1 MATVAPSTDSKL
13 GFLSGIRQR
22 DLILP
27 TGIVSIIGLM
37 IIPLPTLFLD
47 LLLAINIT
55 LAIVVLLTAIQ
66 VQKALDFSVFPSLL
80 LITTL
85 FRLALNVSTTRL
97 ILLNGADGEAAAGEI
112 VATFGSFVVGGSY
125 VVGIVVFLILTLINF
140 IVITRGSGRI
150 AEVSARFTLDALPG
164 KQMSIDSDL
173 AAGLIS
179 QDDARERRKILALET
194 DFYGAMDG
202 ASKFVRGDAIAG
214 LVITAINIIGGL
226 VIGVLQLDMTMGE
239 AATTYTVLTIGDG
252 LVSQIPTLLVSTA
265 AGMVVTQ
272 AADDTELG
280 ARLHF
285 QLLGRPKVLL
295 ATALMLALLALVP
308 GMPTLLLFGIAGAL
322 FYMARKRLIE
332 GDLAA
337 PDSPKG
343 AGTGEGGA
351 EDAPKSVESQI
362 EDMLPMEVLELEVGF
377 GLVPLVD
384 SREGGDVIKRINRL
398 RQNFARDMGIILPP
412 VHIRDNLELAPGGYR
427 LLIHG
432 VEVADGAVMV
442 DRMLAMDP
450 GDVRDKIEGI
460 ATIEPAFGLP
470 ALWIRSGDKSRA
482 ELAGYTVV
490 ESAAVII
497 THLSEVLQRES
508 EQLLGRE
515 QLQHLLDVVARRNPR
530 IVDEL
535 VPSVLSHAELQAV
548 LRGLLKERVSIR
560 DLATILETLSEATRY
575 GKSIPF
581 LVDQV
586 RARLGSG
593 IVQGLIGG
601 DSKLHVG
608 ILSPATEDA
617 LRSTMLRTEVDV
629 NLAPDL
635 GTAQRLLAEIQEAV
649 EHLHGHGYAA
659 VLLVPTDIRFALFRF
674 INRFM
679 NQVQVLGQNEL
690 PGRVELVTEYTIEAV
705 EAGQANRTAKG
716 PAA

>member
-1 MATVAPSTDSKL
+1 MASAATTTDTPL
-13 GFLSGIRQR
+13 GFLRGIRYR

-27 TGIVSIIGLM
+27 MGIVSIIGLM
-37 IIPLPTLFLD
+37 IVPLPTLFLD
-47 LLLAINIT
+47 LLLAVNIT
-55 LAIVVLLTAIQ
+55 LAIVILLTAIQ
-66 VQKALDFSVFPSLL
+66 VRRALDFSVFPSLL

-97 ILLNGADGEAAAGEI
+97 ILLNGAEGEAAAGEI

-173 AAGLIS
+173 AAGLIT
-179 QDDARERRKILALET
+179 QDDARSRRKTLSLET

-252 LVSQIPTLLVSTA
+252 LVTQIPTLLVSTA

-295 ATALMLALLALVP
+295 ATAMMLALLALIP
-308 GMPTLLLFGIAGAL
+308 GMPALLLLGIAGFL

-332 GDLAA
+332 GDLAP
-337 PDSPKG
+337 PD
-343 AGTGEGGA
+343 TGSDAQSGEPGA
-351 EDAPKSVESQI
+351 ESAPKNVENEI
-362 EDMLPMEVLELEVGF
+362 EDMLPMEILELEVGF

-384 SREGGDVIKRINRL
+384 TREGGDVIKRINRL
-398 RQNFARDMGIILPP
+398 RQNFARDMGLILPP

-427 LLIHG
+427 LLVHG
-432 VEVADGAVMV
+432 VEVAEGAVMV

-450 GDVRDKIEGI
+450 GDVRDKVDGI
-460 ATIEPAFGLP
+460 NTIEPAFGLP
-470 ALWIRSGDKSRA
+470 ALWIRSSDKSRA

-548 LRGLLKERVSIR
+548 LRAMLRERVSIR
-560 DLATILETLSEATRY
+560 DLSTILETLSECSRY

-586 RARLGSG
+586 RARLGSS
-593 IVQGLIGG
+593 IVQRLLGG
-601 DSKLHVG
+601 DGKLHVA
-608 ILSPATEDA
+608 ILSPGTEDA
-617 LRSTMLRTEVDV
+617 LRSTMLRTDVDV

-635 GTAQRLLAEIQEAV
+635 GTAQRLLAEIQEAMDN
-649 EHLHGHGYAA
+649 LHGHGHSA

-674 INRFM
+674 VSRFL

-690 PGRVELVTEYTIEAV
+690 PGRVELITDYTVDALEDAS
-705 EAGQANRTAKG
+705 AARATRG

>member
-1 MATVAPSTDSKL
+1 MASVAPTANGPL

-22 DLILP
+22 DLVLP
-27 TGIVSIIGLM
+27 MGIVGIIGLM
-37 IIPLPTLFLD
+37 IVPLPTLFLD
-47 LLLAINIT
+47 LLLALNIT

-97 ILLNGADGEAAAGEI
+97 ILLNGAEGEAAAGEI

-173 AAGLIS
+173 AAGLIT
-179 QDDARERRKILALET
+179 QDDARSRRKTLALET

-265 AGMVVTQ
+265 AGMIVTQ

-295 ATALMLALLALVP
+295 ATSLLLALLALIP
-308 GMPTLLLFGIAGAL
+308 GMPTLLLLAISGLL
-322 FYMARKRLIE
+322 FYIARKRLVD
-332 GDLAA
+332 GDLVS
-337 PDSPKG
+337 PDAEAG
-343 AGTGEGGA
+343 ATPGEPGA
-351 EDAPKSVESQI
+351 EGAPKSVENEI

-384 SREGGDVIKRINRL
+384 TREGGDVIKRINRL

-427 LLIHG
+427 LLVHG

-450 GDVRDKIEGI
+450 GDVRDKVDGI

-470 ALWIRSGDKSRA
+470 ALWIRSSDKSRA

-548 LRGLLKERVSIR
+548 LRALLRERVSIR
-560 DLATILETLSEATRY
+560 DLGTILETLSEASRY
-575 GKSIPF
+575 GKSVPF

-593 IVQGLIGG
+593 IVQRMLGG
-601 DSKLHVG
+601 DGKLHVA
-608 ILSPATEDA
+608 ILSPGTEDA
-617 LRSTMLRTEVDV
+617 LRSTMLRTDVDV

-635 GTAQRLLAEIQEAV
+635 GTAQRLLAEIQEAM
-649 EHLHGHGYAA
+649 EHLHGHGHSA

-674 INRFM
+674 VSRFLS
-679 NQVQVLGQNEL
+679 QVQVLGQNEL
-690 PGRVELVTEYTIEAV
+690 PGRVELITEFTVDAAENAH
-705 EAGQANRTAKG
+705 AARATKG

>member
-1 MATVAPSTDSKL
+1 MASVAPSTGNKL
-13 GFLSGIRQR
+13 NFLSGIRQR

-27 TGIVSIIGLM
+27 LGIVSIIGLM
-37 IIPLPTLFLD
+37 IIPLPTLLLD
-47 LLLAINIT
+47 LLLAVNIT

-97 ILLNGADGEAAAGEI
+97 ILLNGANGEAAAGEI

-173 AAGLIS
+173 AAGLIT

-226 VIGVLQLDMTMGE
+226 VIGVLQLDMSMGE

-280 ARLHF
+280 ARLHL
-285 QLLGRPKVLL
+285 QLLGRPKVLF
-295 ATALMLALLALVP
+295 ATALMLALLSLVP
-308 GMPTLLLFGIAGAL
+308 GMPTLLLLGISGSL
-322 FYMARKRLIE
+322 LYMARKRLDE
-332 GDLAA
+332 GALSS
-337 PDSPKG
+337 PDAGPTGGKG
-343 AGTGEGGA
+343 ETTPEG
-351 EDAPKSVESQI
+351 APKSVESEI

-450 GDVRDKIEGI
+450 GDVRDRIDGI
-460 ATIEPAFGLP
+460 NTIEPAFGLP
-470 ALWIRSGDKSRA
+470 ALWIRSSDKSRA

-535 VPSVLSHAELQAV
+535 VPSVLTHAELQAV
-548 LRGLLKERVSIR
+548 LRALLRERVSIR
-560 DLATILETLSEATRY
+560 DLSTILETLSEASRY
-575 GKSIPF
+575 GKTIPF

-593 IVQGLIGG
+593 IVQGLLGG
-601 DSKLHVG
+601 DGKLHVA
-608 ILSPATEDA
+608 ILSPGTEET
-617 LRSTMLRTEVDV
+617 LRSTMLRTDVDV

-635 GTAQRLLAEIQEAV
+635 ATAQRLLAEIQDAV
-649 EHLHGHGYAA
+649 EHLHGHGHAA

-674 INRFM
+674 VSRFLT
-679 NQVQVLGQNEL
+679 QVQVLGQNEL
-690 PGRVELVTEYTIEAV
+690 PGRVELVTETTIDAV
-705 EAGQANRTAKG
+705 AAAQTNRSAKG